1 MGEPD
6 LDELRK
12 NLDISRELARSLG
25 YEAVD
30 ILKQG
35 HYRTESGR
43 VIRISDAVQAAAE
56 RTISYAPA
64 DSLPTIWE
72 GNYETQVEVQ
82 NTTTLSAAKTLIDD
96 GINPAALNMA
106 SATSPGGGFLGGARA
121 QEEYLARSSGLYRCL
136 QNNRMYQDRTFESNP
151 FYADYV
157 IYSPDVIVFRG
168 DDSRML
174 ENPFYVSILTSPA
187 VHAVGVGNFFPHRLP
202 EIERVMGKRIGKL
215 LAVAANHRHDSLV
228 LGAWGCGAFGNDGSV
243 VSRLFKQAIDENF
256 RGVFKKIVFAITDW
270 SANQKFIG
278 PFIRTFS
285 HGD

>member
-1 MGEPD
+1 MVEPG

-25 YEAVD
+25 LEVVD

-35 HYRTESGR
+35 YYRTESGK
-43 VIRISDAVQAAAE
+43 VIRISDALQAAAE
-56 RTISYAPA
+56 GTVTYVSE
-64 DSLPTIWE
+64 DSLPTIWD

-82 NTTTLSAAKTLIDD
+82 NTTTLRAAKTLIDD
-96 GINPAALNMA
+96 GLNPVALNMA
-106 SATSPGGGFLGGARA
+106 SATSPGGGFLNGGRA

-136 QNNRMYQDRTFESNP
+136 QNNRMYQDRAFESNP
-151 FYADYV
+151 FYADYF

-168 DDSRML
+168 DDSRLL

-187 VHAVGVGNFFPHRLP
+187 VHADGVRHFFPDRLP
-202 EIERVMGKRIGKL
+202 EIEWVMGKRIVRL
-215 LAVAANHRHDSLV
+215 LAVATRHKHDSLV

-256 RGVFKKIVFAITDW
+256 QGVFKIIVFAITDW
-270 SANQKFIG
+270 STNQKFIG
-278 PFIRTFS
+278 PFKGTFC
-285 HGD
+285 HED